1 MDAYGHDKHIGW
13 FYSYERSADATL
25 LACQVIEILFIIGW
39 VSIIM
44 APFFLVLNYAGYFRS
59 DPLEE
64 VVGLD
69 VSYHEAKAYRE
80 VVMTSK
86 YIDDAPEEAPF
97 DDSNLSLHNNYS
109 INERVRQEMHP
120 NAF

>member
-25 LACQVIEILFIIGW
+25 LACQVIEIVFIIGW

-69 VSYHEAKAYRE
+69 RSYHEAK
-80 VVMTSK
+80 VVRDVLKSTNSSRHDIESLMMEKSN
-86 YIDDAPEEAPF
+86 YDVDD
-97 DDSNLSLHNNYS
+97 
-109 INERVRQEMHP
+109 RVPQEMYP
-120 NAF
+120 NAI